1 MSLETTFIPWLLGL
15 HITAGGLALIVA
27 PMAMV
32 THKGGDWHR
41 RWGKIFFYGMIV
53 VCATAI
59 VLGILPPKNFWL
71 VLVAVFSFYLV
82 ASGYR
87 SLYLKQLHKGLRPVR
102 IDLTLHGIA
111 AVVNGGLL
119 IWGLAHLILGSFN
132 SQAVL
137 FTVFGLVGTLMVV
150 NGIMKFY
157 RRRHDKREWLYGHMG
172 GFLGGYIVTLSAFSI
187 VNLTMIQPTW
197 LKWLWPVLVGVP
209 LVFLWIWWLR
219 RRFAKGERLRDFADV
234 RID

>member
-1 MSLETTFIPWLLGL
+1 MSLESTLVPWLLGI
-15 HITAGGLALIVA
+15 HVTAGGIALFVA

-32 THKGGDWHR
+32 THKGGNWHR

-59 VLGILPPKNFWL
+59 ILGILHPKNFWL

-87 SLYLKQLHKGLRPVR
+87 SLYLKQLHKGLRPAR

-119 IWGLAHLILGSFN
+119 IWGLAHLILGSFR

-137 FTVFGLVGTLMVV
+137 LTLFGLIGTLMVM

-157 RRRHDKREWLYGHMG
+157 RRRHGKREWLFGHMA
-172 GFLGGYIVTLSAFSI
+172 GFLGGYIVTLSAFSV
-187 VNLTMIQPTW
+187 VNLTMIKPIW
-197 LKWLWPVLVGVP
+197 LEWLWPVIIGVP
-209 LVFLWIWWLR
+209 LVFLWVWRLK
-219 RRFAKGERLRDFADV
+219 RRFAKGERLRNFADV
-234 RID
+234 RIK